1 VEAVMRIFGL
11 ACLLALLLL
20 IPGCGNVFVSGFT
33 NFGAQAINGVVSIV
47 QVTFVINGNN
57 STQVTVVTFLNN
69 FSSSTM
75 SFCGDQR
82 TRFPLDDFVQA
93 TFMPGQPCADLV
105 TVVIKIN

>member
-1 VEAVMRIFGL
+1 MRVPGL

-33 NFGAQAINGVVSIV
+33 NFGAQTVSGFVSVVQFTIV
-47 QVTFVINGNN
+47 VNGNN
-57 STQVTVVTFLNN
+57 VSTQVTVVTFTNN
-69 FSSSTM
+69 FTSSTM

-82 TRFPLDDFVQA
+82 TQFPLNDFAQA

-105 TVVIKIN
+105 NVAIKIN